1 MHAHIFRHAKATHWM
16 DDGMQIVQISYLLG
30 HSNLNTT
37 MKYLDITTEQEIRA
51 LETLHDEGS
60 NKIKRN
66 WKGRMDDLVDK
77 MGLISIK

>member
-1 MHAHIFRHAKATHWM
+1 
-16 DDGMQIVQISYLLG
+16 MQIVQISYLLG